1 MRSILAKILG
11 LLVLLNIALWLFVLV
26 TDDFVINQIREKH
39 EKMISTGHLIGLA
52 SKPILLNE
60 NYTEFEKGVR
70 LKQYFTDNF
79 IPNAE
84 KITVYRHE
92 LSDEIADWFKY
103 YDGSDLG
110 KYQAISVSELPPAQ
124 TSNENMR
131 KANEEPLTQIIASR
145 IFQYYKPIIDGQIVT
160 DEIVAKRARFSIQ
173 SEILNS
179 KYDRYDL
186 RVLVPIRNGR
196 ETVAVLEAWDQYYV
210 KDAYL
215 GRNSMRLNLLIGMSV
230 ITLFLGLV
238 LAFSIAFPLRRLS
251 KRLDKKLVP
260 DQVAVQM
267 NSFFIKGMADRRDE
281 IGLLYQNL
289 VKLTQQVG
297 HLFKEKEAF
306 ASEVSHELKNP
317 LASIISYSEN
327 FEGGSEKDE
336 RIIRKI
342 REQAHRMDK
351 LISEISEAAIVDN
364 DLVTK
369 KRERLNLSQITK
381 EIVEHYVET
390 NESKTLTIEADIQSN
405 VFIKGLPERL
415 GQVIVNL
422 LENAVSFTRPA
433 GIIRVSLKKGW
444 RSGTVI
450 IVEDSGPGIREEFR
464 EAIFERFY
472 TSRKGEA
479 VIENASGLGLAIVKQ
494 IIDAHGGRISVGSSE
509 LGGAKFEIQI

>member
-1 MRSILAKILG
+1 
-11 LLVLLNIALWLFVLV
+11 
-26 TDDFVINQIREKH
+26 
-39 EKMISTGHLIGLA
+39 
-52 SKPILLNE
+52 
-60 NYTEFEKGVR
+60 
-70 LKQYFTDNF
+70 
-79 IPNAE
+79 
-84 KITVYRHE
+84 
-92 LSDEIADWFKY
+92 
-103 YDGSDLG
+103 
-110 KYQAISVSELPPAQ
+110 
-124 TSNENMR
+124 
-131 KANEEPLTQIIASR
+131 
-145 IFQYYKPIIDGQIVT
+145 
-160 DEIVAKRARFSIQ
+160 
-173 SEILNS
+173 
-179 KYDRYDL
+179 
-186 RVLVPIRNGR
+186 
-196 ETVAVLEAWDQYYV
+196 
-210 KDAYL
+210 
-215 GRNSMRLNLLIGMSV
+215 
-230 ITLFLGLV
+230 
-238 LAFSIAFPLRRLS
+238 
-251 KRLDKKLVP
+251 
-260 DQVAVQM
+260 M

-289 VKLTQQVG
+289 VKLTQQVA

-494 IIDAHGGRISVGSSE
+494 IIDAHGGRINVGSSE

>member
-289 VKLTQQVG
+289 VKLTQQVA

-364 DLVTK
+364 DLDK
-369 KRERLNLSQITK
+369 K
-381 EIVEHYVET
+381 
-390 NESKTLTIEADIQSN
+390 A
-405 VFIKGLPERL
+405 
-415 GQVIVNL
+415 
-422 LENAVSFTRPA
+422 
-433 GIIRVSLKKGW
+433 
-444 RSGTVI
+444 
-450 IVEDSGPGIREEFR
+450 
-464 EAIFERFY
+464 
-472 TSRKGEA
+472 
-479 VIENASGLGLAIVKQ
+479 
-494 IIDAHGGRISVGSSE
+494 
-509 LGGAKFEIQI
+509 